1 MVALLCEALRV
12 EPEEAA
18 PLAET
23 IQKKT
28 GGNPFFV
35 RRFLGYL
42 HAAGLLVYDPQTGR
56 WSWDIARVEVAEAT
70 ANVVALL
77 ARSIAMLPAR
87 EQDVLQTAACLGNEF
102 GLGELAGVRGE
113 ALDEVST
120 ALWGPVREGL
130 IVPVPSGPRFSWAGE
145 LPIELGDGNAPAYRF
160 VHDRIQE
167 ASYRMLGDA
176 AQKDRHLQIGRW
188 LLANV
193 PANALEDAI
202 CPIVDHLDR
211 AVDRL
216 APDERS
222 RVAHLNHRAG
232 RIARTS
238 AAYASA
244 LRYFSAGLE
253 LLPPEPWSTDA
264 PSSGL
269 RSYGMRPSVRR

>member
-1 MVALLCEALRV
+1 
-12 EPEEAA
+12 
-18 PLAET
+18 
-23 IQKKT
+23 
-28 GGNPFFV
+28 
-35 RRFLGYL
+35 
-42 HAAGLLVYDPQTGR
+42 
-56 WSWDIARVEVAEAT
+56 
-70 ANVVALL
+70 
-77 ARSIAMLPAR
+77 
-87 EQDVLQTAACLGNEF
+87 
-102 GLGELAGVRGE
+102 
-113 ALDEVST
+113 
-120 ALWGPVREGL
+120 
-130 IVPVPSGPRFSWAGE
+130 
-145 LPIELGDGNAPAYRF
+145 
-160 VHDRIQE
+160 
-167 ASYRMLGDA
+167 MLGDA

-253 LLPPEPWSTDA
+253 LLPPEPWSTDCHELWFA
-264 PSSGL
+264 LVRDAAECAALTGDHALCERLIEGALGRTEVALEKAELCQVLAQSSAL
-269 RSYGMRPSVRR
+269 RARIARPSGAAGRGCGSSVSTCRRRRR